1 MEALSQKSILSEKI
15 PISIGTPVQ
24 IEIEGIENR
33 FNSVFIG
40 SSQNDFLIFK
50 TPASGHIF
58 SIRTNT
64 FAGQK
69 MVIRFLASGTV
80 YGFQAHLIE
89 AVTSPE
95 KLMFVSYPD
104 TMASHNLRI
113 LKRVECFLPAKVAL
127 NQKEYPGIVIDL
139 SEMGCRL
146 SANSG
151 GADPLPADIIGDITM
166 RLLLP
171 GLEQE
176 LNITGTPRNIERSG
190 KIITVGMKFQDA
202 DDETKG
208 KIRDYI
214 NNLEKALHGGDE
226 EEAAAGQ

>member
-15 PISIGTPVQ
+15 PISIGTHVQ

-33 FNSVFIG
+33 FNSIFVG
-40 SSQNDFLIFK
+40 SLQNDFLIFK
-50 TPASGHIF
+50 TPVSGHIF

-64 FAGQK
+64 FIGQK

-89 AVTSPE
+89 AINSPE

-104 TMASHNLRI
+104 TMASHNLRV
-113 LKRVECFLPAKVAL
+113 LRRVECFLPAKVAL
-127 NQKEYPGIVIDL
+127 NEKEYPGIVIDL

-151 GADPLPADIIGDITM
+151 GSDPLPADIIGDIM
-166 RLLLP
+166 IRFLLP
-171 GLEQE
+171 GLEKE
-176 LNITGTPRNIERSG
+176 LKITGTPRNIERNG
-190 KIITVGMKFQDA
+190 KTVTVGMKFQDA
-202 DDETKG
+202 DTETKS

-214 NNLEKALHGGDE
+214 SNLEKALQGE
-226 EEAAAGQ
+226 EEAAVGQ